1 MVAIEERTAYI
12 LKSTIRKDVT
22 SVGCPFFYLNTI
34 TSSCP
39 FFYSNQISSRL
50 VWKTNKHPNKK

>member
-22 SVGCPFFYLNTI
+22 SVGCPFFY
-34 TSSCP
+34 
-39 FFYSNQISSRL
+39 SNQISSRL